1 MPEGTTTVGRVSFDL
16 TISTAALG
24 QAINAASR
32 QISAQLTNSFRT
44 ALSGCE
50 QSLTQIGQSVNSLA
64 NSIQSDMSSTTNR
77 IQSNIIQVSQDVSQ
91 VTQRTTQ
98 SISGEIH
105 SLDAEIQS
113 ILNRND
119 LSQRAQVARIAALYR
134 RQGLDMS
141 ESMRRAWESVD
152 HTTQRSTDSM
162 IHNSERVAQAV
173 GEPLLSALKK
183 LGTEIG
189 IAFGIR
195 QIVRFTKS
203 CVEGAAQV
211 KALNAQLEQT
221 FGYLEGDARAAIAS
235 VAKESGILE
244 TRLQSTGTQIYAF
257 AKSAGMDSKTALT
270 MMQEALQVTAD
281 SAAFYDRSIEQTAES
296 LRSFLKGNY
305 ANDAALGISCT
316 QTTRNI
322 AANKLY
328 GKSFKELSEAQ
339 KQLTLLQMVKDA
351 NELSGA
357 MGQAAREAD
366 GWENVTGNLKEAWKQ
381 FKAAIGAPLLQAL
394 VPVIQSITTAIQRL
408 TEAVKATVA
417 AFSELFGW
425 EQATGN
431 AVSDIADRVEDAE
444 NEAQDEIEETA
455 EKKKKATKS
464 LAGFDDLNI
473 LKQPDEDTDDSGA
486 KADVISEKVQNAKRE
501 LAGLKEEVDSLN
513 FDGIKEKIQG
523 VIEFVKPMID
533 SVKSFFKGIADSV
546 FEWWEEKGSPAF
558 DKLRD
563 AFTGVKRVVSDLWQ
577 NYIAPF
583 FSYVGKSL
591 GKFWDEH
598 LAPLWTGLL
607 DFISSLMEAIA
618 AIWTGFLEPLYNTFV
633 KRIMV
638 GVLGALKSLWDM
650 VIDVCGI
657 IADVVRG
664 VIRSAQGLLDFITGI
679 FTGDME
685 KAVKGIAEFV
695 EGIVIVIWGAI
706 KGTLNIIIDALNTVW
721 SALYGVL
728 KSIVDGIGDFVSLIG
743 DVVGQDWGF
752 SMPDEVPRIPRLA
765 EGGLVRAP
773 TIAIVGDNKNASSDP
788 EVISPLSKLGGMIGT
803 GNEALLMQIIT
814 QQREII
820 DEVKRIRDMDV
831 IGEMDGDVMFRG
843 VLGRVDSYKRSHGGR
858 NPF

>member
-1 MPEGTTTVGRVSFDL
+1 MPGQTTTVGRVSFDL
-16 TISTAALG
+16 TVSTAALG
-24 QAINAASR
+24 AAVNAASR
-32 QISAQLTNSFRT
+32 QISTQLTSSFRT

-50 QSLTQIGQSVNSLA
+50 QSLTQIGQSINRLS
-64 NSIQSDMSSTTNR
+64 SDMSSGFSSMAGSMQNSTQGINNALQTTGHGLR
-77 IQSNIIQVSQDVSQ
+77 DQTRQISQTASV
-91 VTQRTTQ
+91 
-98 SISGEIH
+98 ISGPLASAVKRIG
-105 SLDAEIQS
+105 SL
-113 ILNRND
+113 
-119 LSQRAQVARIAALYR
+119 IA
-134 RQGLDMS
+134 
-141 ESMRRAWESVD
+141 
-152 HTTQRSTDSM
+152 
-162 IHNSERVAQAV
+162 
-173 GEPLLSALKK
+173 SAFAAKVV
-183 LGTEIG
+183 IS
-189 IAFGIR
+189 FG
-195 QIVRFTKS
+195 KS
-203 CVEGAAQV
+203 CVEAAAQV

-221 FGYLEGDARAAIAS
+221 FGYLEDDARAAIAS

-257 AKSAGMDSKTALT
+257 AKASGMDSKTALA

-357 MGQAAREAD
+357 MGQAARESD
-366 GWENVTGNLKEAWKQ
+366 GWENVTGNLKESWKQ
-381 FKAAIGAPLLQAL
+381 FKAALGAPLLQAL
-394 VPVIQSITTAIQRL
+394 VPIIKSITSAIEKL
-408 TEAVKATVA
+408 TEAVKGTVA

-425 EQATGN
+425 ELSTGG
-431 AVSDIADRVEDAE
+431 AAADIADDVKSAED
-444 NEAQDEIEETA
+444 EAQDEIEETA

-486 KADVISEKVQNAKRE
+486 KADVISEKVQDAKRE

-513 FDGIKEKIQG
+513 FNGIKEKIQG

-563 AFTGVKRVVSDLWQ
+563 AFAGVKRVVSDLWQ

-638 GVLGALKSLWDM
+638 GVLGALKSLWDI
-650 VIDVCGI
+650 VTDVFGMIVDI
-657 IADVVRG
+657 IRG

-685 KAVKGIAEFV
+685 KAVKGIAEFI

-843 VLGRVDSYKRSHGGR
+843 VLGRADSYKRSHGGR
-858 NPF
+858 SPF